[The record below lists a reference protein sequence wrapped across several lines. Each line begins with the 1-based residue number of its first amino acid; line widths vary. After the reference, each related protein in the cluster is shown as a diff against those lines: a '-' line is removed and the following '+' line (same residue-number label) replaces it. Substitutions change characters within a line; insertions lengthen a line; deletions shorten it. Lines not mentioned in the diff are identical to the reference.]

1 MNKFD
6 FDSMLKHGFLI
17 LPKALMLQMTTDR
30 QFQDNEIIALLTI
43 LIKVNFSETEHIGY
57 HSKLYRC
64 KRGESSNSYRT
75 WSRLLKWPLKRTYNF
90 IHRLADAGVL
100 EIIPNEENL
109 LHIRVCEYDKWV
121 GDPNALKL
129 KKKVEDEKFAI
140 FWDEYHE
147 VTQLNKTNLAKA
159 QREWRKLSEKEQQ
172 LAIDMIDE
180 YYYHQN
186 NRKFILQ
193 ASTYLANK
201 AFLNEY

>member
-17 LPKALMLQMTTDR
+17 IPKSLLLQMTTDR
-30 QFQDNEIIALLTI
+30 QMEDEEIVALLTI

-57 HSKLYRC
+57 QSRLYRC
-64 KRGESSNSYRT
+64 KRGESTRSFRS
-75 WSRLLKWPLKRTYNF
+75 WSRLFNWSLKRTFCF
-90 IHRLADAGVL
+90 IHRLAEADVL
-100 EIIPNEENL
+100 EIIPSSNHT
-109 LHIRVCEYDKWV
+109 LHIRVCQYDKWV

-129 KKKVEDEKFAI
+129 KKKVMDEKFFV

-147 VTQLNKTNLAKA
+147 VTQLHKTNLAKA

-172 LAIDMIDE
+172 LAIDNIDE